1 VVAAGAG
8 AADDGLLL
16 AFEGIDGSG
25 KSTQVQRC
33 AAWLA
38 AAAAGGAGAGA
49 RAAAVRVVR
58 EPGGTPLGE
67 AVRELLLAGGSM
79 SPLSEMLLYMAA
91 RAELYSRV
99 VLPALRGGEI
109 VLLDRSHYSTE
120 AYQGAGLGLDREAIL
135 SLARTATGGRL
146 PDRVVLFD
154 IAPEAARRR
163 LAQREADRRD
173 GRGAASAESGRAG
186 DRIEQRDATY
196 FERVAASYRAMAA
209 AEPARFTV
217 IDASAEAAAVE
228 AAVRQA
234 LQPLLAARGGASRRG
249 G

>member
-1 VVAAGAG
+1 MVAAGASAG
-8 AADDGLLL
+8 DDGLLL

-33 AAWLA
+33 AAWLG
-38 AAAAGGAGAGA
+38 AAGGAGGAAGTVG
-49 RAAAVRVVR
+49 AAAARVVR

-67 AVRELLLAGGSM
+67 AVRELLLAGGAM

-99 VLPALRGGEI
+99 VLPALRAGEV
-109 VLLDRSHYSTE
+109 VLLDRSHYSTA
-120 AYQGAGLGLDREAIL
+120 AYQGAGLGLDHEAIL

-146 PDRVVLFD
+146 PDRVLLFD
-154 IAPEAARRR
+154 IAPELARRR
-163 LAQREADRRD
+163 LASRPGDR
-173 GRGAASAESGRAG
+173 AAA
-186 DRIEQRDATY
+186 DRIEQRDASY

-209 AEPARFTV
+209 AEPARFVV
-217 IDASAEAAAVE
+217 IDAAAEAGAVE
-228 AAVRQA
+228 AAVRAA
-234 LQPLLAARGGASRRG
+234 LQPLLAARGGEARHG